1 MFNTFHIIGVWCIL
15 WGSIARSI
23 RHHGDVFA
31 DDDNG
36 DGDDGGDDGGNDGVD
51 DGEDDDGDDGG
62 DDGVDDVED
71 NDGDD
76 GGDASSEPAL
86 LPPCAPQ
93 R

>member
-1 MFNTFHIIGVWCIL
+1 MKHKDMFTTFHSIGVWCII

-36 DGDDGGDDGGNDGVD
+36 DGDG
-51 DGEDDDGDDGG
+51 DDGDDG
-62 DDGVDDVED
+62 
-71 NDGDD
+71 GDD